1 MRIGNTGLP
10 ETVSTGPVQETSR
23 VQAPSSPTSSSATQG
38 GGTLQSSV
46 MGPAMQALAN
56 MPEIDLAKVAAVR
69 DALAKGEITFDA
81 GKLAGLIA
89 RYHGGQG

>member
-1 MRIGNTGLP
+1 
-10 ETVSTGPVQETSR
+10 
-23 VQAPSSPTSSSATQG
+23 
-38 GGTLQSSV
+38 
-46 MGPAMQALAN
+46 MQALAN